1 MAQNVIAKLLLRLSN
16 IAFYPNVRENKE
28 KSKPFSPCLVDFEK
42 SCSSAYRYLVPWF
55 NARK

>member
-42 SCSSAYRYLVPWF
+42 S
-55 NARK
+55 